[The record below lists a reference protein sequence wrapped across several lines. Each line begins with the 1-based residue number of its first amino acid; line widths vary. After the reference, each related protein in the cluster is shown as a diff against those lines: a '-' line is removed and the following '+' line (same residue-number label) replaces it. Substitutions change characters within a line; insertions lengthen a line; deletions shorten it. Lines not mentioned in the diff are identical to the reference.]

1 MCFRPSAVDG
11 IKRNNVQYGECP
23 TCGQPVAANAGIT
36 SGTCP
41 YCGNAIPADSAG
53 QSAGHDPARNARII

>member
-11 IKRNNVQYGECP
+11 TKRDVQYGECP
-23 TCGQPVAANAGIT
+23 TCGSPVAANAGVS

-41 YCGNAIPADSAG
+41 YCGNAIPADTPHESGASG
-53 QSAGHDPARNARII
+53 SSQNYRII